1 MKHLRL
7 FLAPIVLVA
16 VLTLAACGSSSNTS
30 STTTSGYSAG
40 NANNSGTP
48 STSSAGTTLHTA
60 SATVG
65 GKTVTLL
72 TNAQGRTLYYFK
84 ADTPTTAAC
93 SGGCASTW
101 PPYLSSGAGAPTSA
115 SALAGKLAVQTTANG
130 QQITY
135 NGHLLY
141 TYSGDSAPGQTN
153 GEGIGNKWFV
163 ATNDLTASATQQNT
177 APSSSKSGNSG
188 Y

>member
-1 MKHLRL
+1 MKHFRL
-7 FLAPIVLVA
+7 FLAPIVLVV
-16 VLTLAACGSSSNTS
+16 VLMLAACGSSSSTT
-30 STTTSGYSAG
+30 STTTSGSSAG

-48 STSSAGTTLHTA
+48 SASSAGTTVHTA

-72 TNAQGRTLYYFK
+72 TNSQGKTLYYFK
-84 ADTPTTAAC
+84 ADTPTTTAC

-141 TYSGDSAPGQTN
+141 TYAGDSAPGQTN

-163 ATNDLTASATQQNT
+163 ATNDLAASTTQQNT
-177 APSSSKSGNSG
+177 APSSSKTGNPG

>member
-7 FLAPIVLVA
+7 LLGPIVLII
-16 VLTLAACGSSSNTS
+16 VLTLAACGSSSSTTS
-30 STTTSGYSAG
+30 ATTSGNSAG
-40 NANNSGTP
+40 NTNNSGTP
-48 STSSAGTTLHTA
+48 SISAAGTTLHTA

-72 TNAQGRTLYYFK
+72 TNAEGKTLYYFT

-101 PPYLSSGAGAPTSA
+101 PPYLSSNAGAPTSA
-115 SALAGKLAVQTTANG
+115 NALTGKLAVQTTANG
-130 QQITY
+130 KQITY

-153 GEGIGNKWFV
+153 GEGIANKWFV
-163 ATNDLTASATQQNT
+163 ATNDLAASTTQQPT
-177 APSSSKSGNSG
+177 PSSKSG

>member
-1 MKHLRL
+1 MKRLRL
-7 FLAPIVLVA
+7 FLAPVVLIIVM
-16 VLTLAACGSSSNTS
+16 TLAACGSSSSATS
-30 STTTSGYSAG
+30 ATTSGNSAG

-48 STSSAGTTLHTA
+48 STSTAGTTLHTA

-72 TNAQGRTLYYFK
+72 TNAQGKTLYYFT

-115 SALAGKLAVQTTANG
+115 SALAGKLAVQTTTNG
-130 QQITY
+130 KQITY
-135 NGHLLY
+135 NDHLLY

-153 GEGIGNKWFV
+153 GEGIANKWFV
-163 ATNDLTASATQQNT
+163 ATNDLAASTTQQNT
-177 APSSSKSGNSG
+177 APSSSKGSSG

>member
-7 FLAPIVLVA
+7 FLGPVVLLGA
-16 VLTLAACGSSSNTS
+16 LMLAACGSSS
-30 STTTSGYSAG
+30 STTGSTTSGNSSG
-40 NANNSGTP
+40 NANNSATSSP
-48 STSSAGTTLHTA
+48 SSAGTVLHTA
-60 SATVG
+60 SATIK
-65 GKTVTLL
+65 GKAVTLL
-72 TNAQGRTLYYFK
+72 TNAQGMTLYYFK

-101 PPYLSSGAGAPTSA
+101 PPCLSSGTGAPTSTT
-115 SALAGKLAVQTTANG
+115 ALTGKLTVQTTANG
-130 QQITY
+130 SQVSY

-141 TYSGDSAPGQTN
+141 TNAGDSAPGQTN

-163 ATNDLTASATQQNT
+163 ATNDLAASSTPSNT
-177 APSSSKSGNSG
+177 PPSSSKYG

>member
-1 MKHLRL
+1 MKQLRL
-7 FLAPIVLVA
+7 FLAPIVFVIL
-16 VLTLAACGSSSNTS
+16 LTLAACGSSSS
-30 STTTSGYSAG
+30 TTSGNSAG
-40 NANNSGTP
+40 NANNGGTP
-48 STSSAGTTLHTA
+48 SASAAGTAIHTA
-60 SATVG
+60 SATVS
-65 GKTVTLL
+65 GKTVMLL

-84 ADTPTTAAC
+84 ADTPTTTAC

-115 SALAGKLAVQTTANG
+115 STLAGKLAVQTTTNG

-141 TYSGDSAPGQTN
+141 TYAGDSAPGQTN

-163 ATNDLTASATQQNT
+163 ATNDLGASTTQQNT
-177 APSSSKSGNSG
+177 PPSSSKSGSYG

>member
-7 FLAPIVLVA
+7 FLMPIVLVV
-16 VLTLAACGSSSNTS
+16 VLTLAACGSSSSTASTPKSANS
-30 STTTSGYSAG
+30 SG
-40 NANNSGTP
+40 NASSSGTA

-60 SATVG
+60 TATVS
-65 GKTVTLL
+65 GKTVMLL

-84 ADTPTTAAC
+84 ADTPTTTAC

-101 PPYLSSGAGAPTSA
+101 PPYLASGAGAPTSA
-115 SALAGKLAVQTTANG
+115 ATLPGKLAVQTTANG
-130 QQITY
+130 QQISY

-141 TYSGDSAPGQTN
+141 TYAGDSAPGQTN
-153 GEGIGNKWFV
+153 GEGIGNQWFV
-163 ATNDLTASATQQNT
+163 ATNDLAASTTQPNSS
-177 APSSSKSGNSG
+177 PSNNNKGSSG

>member
-7 FLAPIVLVA
+7 FLAPIVLVV
-16 VLTLAACGSSSNTS
+16 VLTLAACGNSSATT
-30 STTTSGYSAG
+30 STTTSGNSAG

-48 STSSAGTTLHTA
+48 SSSSAGTTLHTT

-72 TNAQGRTLYYFK
+72 TNAQGRTLYYFT
-84 ADTPTTAAC
+84 ADTPTSAAC

-101 PPYLSSGAGAPTSA
+101 SPCLSIGAGAPTSA
-115 SALAGKLAVQTTANG
+115 TALTGKLAVQTTANG

-135 NGHLLY
+135 NGHLL
-141 TYSGDSAPGQTN
+141 QTN

-163 ATNDLTASATQQNT
+163 ATNDLAASTTQQNT
-177 APSSSKSGNSG
+177 SPGSSKYGNSG

>member
-7 FLAPIVLVA
+7 FLAPIVFVI
-16 VLTLAACGSSSNTS
+16 VLTLAACGSSSSTT
-30 STTTSGYSAG
+30 STTTSGNSAG

-48 STSSAGTTLHTA
+48 SASAAGTTVHTA
-60 SATVG
+60 SATVS
-65 GKTVTLL
+65 GKTVMLL

-84 ADTPTTAAC
+84 ADTPTTTAC

-101 PPYLSSGAGAPTSA
+101 PPYLSSGAGAPTSVDT
-115 SALAGKLAVQTTANG
+115 LTGKLAVQTTTNG

-141 TYSGDSAPGQTN
+141 TYAGDSAPGQTN

-163 ATNDLTASATQQNT
+163 ATNDLAASTTQQNT
-177 APSSSKSGNSG
+177 TPSSSKSGSYG

>member
-1 MKHLRL
+1 MKSLRL
-7 FLAPIVLVA
+7 FLAPVVLVV
-16 VLTLAACGSSSNTS
+16 VLTLAACGSSSSTTS
-30 STTTSGYSAG
+30 ATTSGNSAG

-48 STSSAGTTLHTA
+48 SSSSAGTTVHTT
-60 SATVG
+60 SATVS

-84 ADTPTTAAC
+84 ADTPTTTAC

-101 PPYLSSGAGAPTSA
+101 PPYLSSGAGTPTSA
-115 SALAGKLAVQTTANG
+115 SALTGKLAVQTTANG

-163 ATNDLTASATQQNT
+163 ATNDLVASTTQQNT
-177 APSSSKSGNSG
+177 TPSSSKSGSSG